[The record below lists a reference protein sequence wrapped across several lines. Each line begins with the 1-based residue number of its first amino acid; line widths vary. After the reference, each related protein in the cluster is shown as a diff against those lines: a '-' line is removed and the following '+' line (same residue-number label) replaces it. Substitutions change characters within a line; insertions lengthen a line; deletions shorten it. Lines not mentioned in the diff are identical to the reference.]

1 MALGTGLC
9 AGKIIA
15 GVLGVGAASVLG
27 FNWMA
32 TGCPSGVCPI
42 ERAAQG
48 QITTAS
54 MTNAVI
60 PASLTAVAAES
71 AIDSCCQLLAVAE
84 EAETKACE
92 TKACETVACETAT
105 TGAVAGKA
113 DSCCSE
119 MMADQAA
126 VTSVALT
133 TEATDASEPCCFDK
147 GAKAACDEAKA
158 CCQENFGMADT
169 SVAKP

>member
-1 MALGTGLC
+1 
-9 AGKIIA
+9 
-15 GVLGVGAASVLG
+15 
-27 FNWMA
+27 
-32 TGCPSGVCPI
+32 
-42 ERAAQG
+42 
-48 QITTAS
+48 
-54 MTNAVI
+54 MTNAVT

-105 TGAVAGKA
+105 TEAVAGKA

-169 SVAKP
+169 PSDAHQPDAGSPCHASPSTPARSGSRLILRSGRRSPSSPCSGRATTVTP